1 MEKGTHELSL
11 SISIWFKQREFI
23 VVITTDLIRQLRE
36 QTGAGI
42 MDSKRALVQTDGDL
56 KKATEI
62 LRQQGLAR
70 AGKKSDRSA
79 NEGLIEPYIHGVG
92 RIGAIVEINCETDFV
107 ARTPDFKSLAHDIA
121 MQVAA
126 SSPRYVQISDVPE
139 EAYSE
144 LESEFG
150 DRESAIKAVVLLEQ
164 AFIKDGRTVS
174 ELVNESIGKLGENI
188 VVRRF
193 SRFELGESL
202 TTSEA
207 E

>member
-11 SISIWFKQREFI
+11 SISIWFKQRGFI

>member
-1 MEKGTHELSL
+1 M
-11 SISIWFKQREFI
+11 
-23 VVITTDLIRQLRE
+23 VITTDLIRQLRE

-70 AGKKSDRSA
+70 AGRKSDRSA

-126 SSPRYVQISDVPE
+126 TSPRYVQTSDVPE
-139 EAYSE
+139 EDYAA

-150 DRESAIKAVVLLEQ
+150 DRETAMKAVVLLEQ

-188 VVRRF
+188 VIRRF

-202 TTSEA
+202 TNTEA

>member
-1 MEKGTHELSL
+1 MV
-11 SISIWFKQREFI
+11 IS
-23 VVITTDLIRQLRE
+23 TDLIRQLRE

-42 MDSKRALVQTDGDL
+42 MDSKRALEQTDGDL
-56 KKATEI
+56 KKATEV
-62 LRQQGLAR
+62 LRQQGLSR

-107 ARTPDFKSLAHDIA
+107 ARTPDFKALAHDIA
-121 MQVAA
+121 MQVTAT
-126 SSPRYVQISDVPE
+126 SPRYVQTSDVPE
-139 EAYSE
+139 EDYAA

-150 DRESAIKAVVLLEQ
+150 DRETAVKAVVLLEQ
-164 AFIKDGRTVS
+164 AFIKDGRTVG
-174 ELVNESIGKLGENI
+174 EVVNESIGKLGENI

-193 SRFELGESL
+193 SRFELGESIA
-202 TTSEA
+202 TRSVEA

>member
-11 SISIWFKQREFI
+11 SISIGFKQRGFI

-139 EAYSE
+139 ETYSE

>member
-11 SISIWFKQREFI
+11 SISIWFKQKGFI

-139 EAYSE
+139 EEYSE